1 MYSLGNSTSRCN
13 MANNRFIKRG
23 LYLKKGR
30 KVISR
35 SSRFGRRFR
44 PMSAPMSSLS
54 RVMVKQCL
62 PTSHL
67 EVHLFIYE
75 QRYDYSCALS
85 FIHAHNILFV
95 YRYTCYKLILERLWM
110 RYLIL
115 LSVGF
120 AFLLL
125 ARHNLSELW
134 ILLLLRSSVVV
145 VFRVLF
151 AFLGAWWHGD
161 ERNDFRR
168 DR

>member
-13 MANNRFIKRG
+13 MANDRFIKRG

-35 SSRFGRRFR
+35 SSRFGKRFR
-44 PMSAPMSSLS
+44 PMSAPMSSLA

-95 YRYTCYKLILERLWM
+95 YRYTIKAICMMI
-110 RYLIL
+110 I
-115 LSVGF
+115 VGIPYWN
-120 AFLLL
+120 FLCM
-125 ARHNLSELW
+125 
-134 ILLLLRSSVVV
+134 
-145 VFRVLF
+145 VL
-151 AFLGAWWHGD
+151 
-161 ERNDFRR
+161 
-168 DR
+168 

>member
-13 MANNRFIKRG
+13 MANDRFIKRG

-35 SSRFGRRFR
+35 FSRFGRRFR

-125 ARHNLSELW
+125 AGISHASLGFCSCFVRRLSL
-134 ILLLLRSSVVV
+134 SSACCS
-145 VFRVLF
+145 LS
-151 AFLGAWWHGD
+151 
-161 ERNDFRR
+161 
-168 DR
+168 

>member
-1 MYSLGNSTSRCN
+1 MQCLAWKPFQSER
-13 MANNRFIKRG
+13 IV
-23 LYLKKGR
+23 LKKGR

-35 SSRFGRRFR
+35 SSRFGRRFH
-44 PMSAPMSSLS
+44 PMSAPMSSLA

-145 VFRVLF
+145 VFRVLC

>member
-1 MYSLGNSTSRCN
+1 MYALGNSTSRCN
-13 MANNRFIKRG
+13 MANDRFIKRG
-23 LYLKKGR
+23 LCLKIGR
-30 KVISR
+30 KVIPR
-35 SSRFGRRFR
+35 SSWFGRRIH

-54 RVMVKQCL
+54 RVMVKQSL
-62 PTSHL
+62 PL
-67 EVHLFIYE
+67 PEVHLFIYE

-125 ARHNLSELW
+125 ARHNLSELG
-134 ILLLLRSSVVV
+134 ILLLLRSSIVV

>member
-30 KVISR
+30 KVIFR
-35 SSRFGRRFR
+35 SSRFGRRFH
-44 PMSAPMSSLS
+44 PMSAPMSSLA

-95 YRYTCYKLILERLWM
+95 YRYTTKAICMMI
-110 RYLIL
+110 I
-115 LSVGF
+115 VGIPYWN
-120 AFLLL
+120 FLCM
-125 ARHNLSELW
+125 
-134 ILLLLRSSVVV
+134 
-145 VFRVLF
+145 VL
-151 AFLGAWWHGD
+151 
-161 ERNDFRR
+161 
-168 DR
+168 

>member
-13 MANNRFIKRG
+13 MANDRFIKRG

-30 KVISR
+30 KVIFR
-35 SSRFGRRFR
+35 SSRFGRRFH
-44 PMSAPMSSLS
+44 PMSAPISSLS

-95 YRYTCYKLILERLWM
+95 YRYTTKAICMMIIPILE
-110 RYLIL
+110 L
-115 LSVGF
+115 LVHGF
-120 AFLLL
+120 MMPNPHTCPCPYA
-125 ARHNLSELW
+125 AT
-134 ILLLLRSSVVV
+134 
-145 VFRVLF
+145 
-151 AFLGAWWHGD
+151 
-161 ERNDFRR
+161 NDSHHQQRGL
-168 DR
+168 